1 MLKAVIID
9 DHSEARFVLKNH
21 IESFCPNVNLIGE
34 ADSVKSGAKLI
45 AQTQPDL
52 VFLDI
57 ELGDGNGF
65 DILEILPH
73 LNFKVIFT
81 TGNDGYAIKAFRF
94 SAIDYLLK
102 PIDTEQLTEA
112 LSKVE
117 NTAYQK
123 NESLKN
129 LAEEIKHKKE
139 ITRISIPTQN
149 KIILVDIKDIIHCEA
164 DVNYT
169 TIHLNGGEK
178 YLVSKTL
185 KEYDELLS
193 EYGFIR
199 PHQSHLVNLQFIKE
213 FVKEDGGYL
222 VLKNRSHIPVSTRN
236 RNRITEI
243 LKL

>member
-9 DHSEARFVLKNH
+9 DHYEARFVLKSH
-21 IESFCPNVNLIGE
+21 VESFCFNVNIIGE

-57 ELGDGNGF
+57 ELGDGSGF

-81 TGNDGYAIKAFRF
+81 TGNDGHAIKAFRF
-94 SAIDYLLK
+94 SAVDYLLK
-102 PIDTEQLTEA
+102 PIDSEQLTESVSRA
-112 LSKVE
+112 VNTVCRE
-117 NTAYQK
+117 NE
-123 NESLKN
+123 NLKN
-129 LAEEIKHKKE
+129 LAKEIKHKKE

-149 KIILVDIKDIIHCEA
+149 KIILADIKDIIHCEA

-169 TIHLNGGEK
+169 TIHLNSGEK

-213 FVKEDGGYL
+213 FVKEDGCYL

-236 RNRITEI
+236 RNKITEM